1 MHTKAKGNVGELAV
15 AKDLTLRGYNVFT
28 ELGDLSKIDLIAV
41 KEEKL
46 IRIQVK
52 TMWDSSDGVVGISS
66 RSAGPGYKYN
76 YTSRDIDIIAL
87 YVADRDDII
96 YVNIADVDG
105 TTEGKHGRVL
115 RYTAPKNNQVKGVM
129 MVEEYKK
136 TSQIHG
142 SAS

>member
-15 AKDLTLRGYNVFT
+15 AKDLTARGYSVFV

-52 TMWDSSDGVVGISS
+52 TVWDSSDGAVGITSKSS
-66 RSAGPGYKYN
+66 GPGYKYY
-76 YTSRDIDIIAL
+76 YTSRDIDIIAV

-96 YVNIADVDG
+96 YANIAEIDG
-105 TTEGKHGRVL
+105 SQEGKHGKVL
-115 RYTAPKNNQVKGVM
+115 RYTPTKNNQTKGVL

-136 TSQIHG
+136 TMMI
-142 SAS
+142 